1 MDNLLIGLDPVGVPE
16 EWISGAE
23 VEIGKIKASAS
34 PGFYDELLN
43 LVLTFAVSVA
53 SEVVA
58 GWISDKLKTTK
69 HETVKIGDRTVA
81 VNDPQALTEAIEEA
95 RKKTE

>member
-1 MDNLLIGLDPVGVPE
+1 MENLLIGLDPAGVPE
-16 EWISGAE
+16 EWVKGTT
-23 VEIGKIKASAS
+23 VEIGEIKALRS

-58 GWISDKLKTTK
+58 SWLTEKLKTTR
-69 HETVKIGDRTVA
+69 HETIKIGDRTVSI
-81 VNDPQALTEAIEEA
+81 NDQPALLEAIEEA
-95 RKKTE
+95 RKKQL